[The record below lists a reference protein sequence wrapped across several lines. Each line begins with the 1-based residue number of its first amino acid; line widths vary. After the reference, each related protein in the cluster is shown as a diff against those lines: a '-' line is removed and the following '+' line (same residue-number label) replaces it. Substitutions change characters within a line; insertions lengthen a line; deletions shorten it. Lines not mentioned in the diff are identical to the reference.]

1 MIFCH
6 ITSFRRAVRLA
17 LGGGI
22 LALAT
27 VLASAQ
33 LPESTGRDRAAHD
46 AAQAQSPGA
55 AAGPAETR
63 KPMSLLDIAELPR
76 VLDPQLSPNGRF
88 VVYMLTHADWNA
100 GRAIGH
106 LWRQDTRGGA
116 PMQLT
121 FGAGGDT
128 PGTVRWAPNGATLLF
143 IRDGQIQLLPAEG
156 GEPRAL
162 TRHATGVST
171 PSWSPDGTLIYF
183 VAPDGRTTDERDR
196 DRRKDDVYALDENVK
211 TRHLWSVTVATGAEK
226 QITSG
231 DLSDLS
237 YRLSS
242 DGSLLVVERAPT
254 PLEDDR
260 HRAELW
266 TMDRRGANAR
276 ALTQNDI
283 EEIQPE
289 ISPDQSQILFLAET
303 NEKLEPY
310 YNSNLFVMSASGGTP
325 RLLLPGLPH
334 AIDQASWAPDGA
346 SILAVANM
354 GVHSEII
361 QIDMAT
367 KEWKALTAG
376 DHFIPPTWSVV
387 PSAGQMVFQFD
398 EPARFGDAWTLPIP
412 ASRDAALAAPV
423 RVTGAFDTL
432 DRRFAL
438 PRQEKIS
445 WKGADGETIEGLLFY
460 PIDYAAGRRYPL
472 VVQMH
477 GGPSESDKFGAG
489 PGLLLNY
496 FPVLAAR
503 GYAVLRPNYRG
514 STGYGNAF
522 YRDVVGGYFRNM
534 HLDVL
539 AGVDALIKQGI
550 ADPDRLVVMG
560 WSAGGHLTNK
570 LITTTTRFKA
580 ASSGA
585 GVADWTSMYAQTDTR
600 RNRMVWFGGTPW
612 QKNAPMAMFWDN
624 SPLKD
629 VADAKTPTLFFVG
642 ENDVRV
648 PLAQSIEMYRALKSH
663 NVPTHLY
670 VAPREGHQ
678 WTELRHQIFKANTE
692 LAWFERYALGRTTYV
707 PEQAPGDDS
716 TSPK

>member
-1 MIFCH
+1 VV
-6 ITSFRRAVRLA
+6 S
-17 LGGGI
+17 
-22 LALAT
+22 LAT
-27 VLASAQ
+27 VLVSAQ
-33 LPESTGRDRAAHD
+33 LPGPTETRK
-46 AAQAQSPGA
+46 
-55 AAGPAETR
+55 PAEAR

-88 VVYMLTHADWNA
+88 VIYTLTHADWNA

-121 FGAGGDT
+121 FGASGDT
-128 PGTVRWAPNGATLLF
+128 PGTARWAPDGASILF

-156 GEPRAL
+156 GEARPL
-162 TRHATGVST
+162 TRHATGVSA
-171 PSWSPDGTLIYF
+171 PAWSPDGTQVYF
-183 VAPDGRTTDERDR
+183 VAADVRTAGERDR
-196 DRRKDDVYALDENVK
+196 ERRKDDVYALDENYK
-211 TRHLWSVTVATGAEK
+211 ARHLWSVSVASGAEK
-226 QITSG
+226 PLTSG
-231 DLSDLS
+231 EFSVVA
-237 YRLSS
+237 YRPSR
-242 DGSLLVVERAPT
+242 DGSLIIVERAPT

-260 HRAELW
+260 HRGELW
-266 TMDRRGANAR
+266 VMDSRGGNAR
-276 ALTQNDI
+276 ELTHNDI
-283 EEIQPE
+283 EERDPE
-289 ISPDQSQILFLAET
+289 LSPDKSQILFLADT

-310 YNSNLFVMSASGGTP
+310 YNTNLFVMPAGGGTP
-325 RLLLPGLPH
+325 RLLLPDFPH
-334 AIDQASWAPDGA
+334 AIDAAAWAPDGT

-354 GVHSEII
+354 GVRSEII
-361 QIDMAT
+361 QIDVAARHWRT
-367 KEWKALTAG
+367 LTSG

-387 PSAGQMVFQFD
+387 PSARQMVFQFD
-398 EPARFGDAWTLPIP
+398 EPARFGDVWTLAIP
-412 ASRDAALAAPV
+412 LSRDSALSVPV
-423 RVTGAFDTL
+423 RVTGAFDLL

-445 WKGADGETIEGLLFY
+445 WKSADGTTIEGLLFY
-460 PIDYAAGRRYPL
+460 PIDYTAGRRYPL

-477 GGPSESDKFGAG
+477 GGPAESDKFGAG

-496 FPVLAAR
+496 FPVLTGH

-522 YRDVVGGYFRNM
+522 YRDVVGNYFRNM

-539 AGVDALIKQGI
+539 AGVDALIRQGV

-580 ASSGA
+580 ASAGA

-600 RNRMVWFGGTPW
+600 VNRTVWFGGTPW
-612 QKNAPMAMFWDN
+612 QKNAPIATFWDN

-629 VADAKTPTLFFVG
+629 VANAKTPTLFFVG

-648 PLAQSIEMYRALKSH
+648 PPAQSIEMYRALKSH
-663 NVPTHLY
+663 GVPTHLFL
-670 VAPREGHQ
+670 APREGHQ
-678 WTELRHQIFKANTE
+678 WSELRHQIFKANTE

-707 PEQAPGDDS
+707 PERAPGDDIAP
-716 TSPK
+716 PK